1 MPRVG
6 IVMGSSSDDPVA
18 QEAVQ
23 VLEQLGIDYEV
34 RVLSAHRAPGRLA
47 QYIEEAPSRGVE
59 LFIALAGG
67 AAALPG
73 AIAAW
78 TTLPVLGVPVAS
90 SELKGIDALM
100 AIAQMPPG
108 VPVGCMAV
116 GNWGAR
122 NAAYMAASILGL
134 KDDDI
139 KNAYG
144 EYRRRQREG

>member
-6 IVMGSSSDDPVA
+6 IVMGSASDDPVA
-18 QEAVQ
+18 QEVVK
-23 VLEQLGIDYEV
+23 VLDQMGIDYEV
-34 RVLSAHRAPGRLA
+34 RVLSAHRSPGRLA
-47 QYIEEAPSRGVE
+47 TYVEEAPERGVE
-59 LFIALAGG
+59 LFIGLAGG
-67 AAALPG
+67 SAALPG

-78 TTLPVLGVPVAS
+78 TILPVLGVPVAS

-122 NAAYMAASILGL
+122 NAGFMAASILGL
-134 KDDDI
+134 KHEDI
-139 KNAYG
+139 GKAYE
-144 EYRRRQREG
+144 EYRRKQREG

>member
-18 QEAVQ
+18 QEVVQ

-47 QYIEEAPSRGVE
+47 SYVEEAPERGVE
-59 LFIALAGG
+59 LFIGLAGG

-122 NAAYMAASILGL
+122 NAAFMAASILGL
-134 KDDDI
+134 KYEEI
-139 KNAYG
+139 KKAYE

>member
-6 IVMGSSSDDPVA
+6 IIMGSASDDPVA
-18 QEAVQ
+18 QEVVK
-23 VLEQLGIDYEV
+23 VLEQMGIDYEV
-34 RVLSAHRAPGRLA
+34 RVLSAHRSPGRLA
-47 QYIEEAPSRGVE
+47 TYVEEAPERGVE
-59 LFIALAGG
+59 LFIGLAGG
-67 AAALPG
+67 SAALPG

-90 SELKGIDALM
+90 SELQGIDALM

-122 NAAYMAASILGL
+122 NAGFMAASILGL
-134 KDDDI
+134 KHEEI
-139 KNAYG
+139 GKAYG
-144 EYRRRQREG
+144 EYRRKQREG

>member
-1 MPRVG
+1 MPRVS
-6 IVMGSSSDDPVA
+6 IVMGSASDDPVA
-18 QEAVQ
+18 QEVVQ
-23 VLEQLGIDYEV
+23 VLERLGIDYEV
-34 RVLSAHRAPGRLA
+34 RVLSAHRTPERLA
-47 QYIEEAPSRGVE
+47 RYVEEAPERGVE
-59 LFIALAGG
+59 LFVGLAGG

-73 AIAAW
+73 AIASW

-116 GNWGAR
+116 GSWGAR

-134 KDDDI
+134 KHEGI
-139 KNAYG
+139 RQAYE
-144 EYRRRQREG
+144 EYRRTLREA

>member
-6 IVMGSSSDDPVA
+6 IVMGSASDDPVA
-18 QEAVQ
+18 QEVVK
-23 VLEQLGIDYEV
+23 VLDQMGIDYEV
-34 RVLSAHRAPGRLA
+34 RVLSAHRSPGRLA
-47 QYIEEAPSRGVE
+47 TCVEEAPERGVE
-59 LFIALAGG
+59 LFIGLAGG
-67 AAALPG
+67 SAALPG

-122 NAAYMAASILGL
+122 NAGFMAASILGL
-134 KDDDI
+134 KHEDI
-139 KNAYG
+139 GKAYE
-144 EYRRRQREG
+144 EYRRKQREG

>member
-6 IVMGSSSDDPVA
+6 IVMGSASDDPVA
-18 QEAVQ
+18 QEVVK
-23 VLEQLGIDYEV
+23 VLDQMGIDYEV
-34 RVLSAHRAPGRLA
+34 RVLSAHRSPGRLA
-47 QYIEEAPSRGVE
+47 TYVEEAPERGVE
-59 LFIALAGG
+59 LFIGLAGG
-67 AAALPG
+67 SAALPG

-122 NAAYMAASILGL
+122 NAGFMAASILGL
-134 KDDDI
+134 KHEDI
-139 KNAYG
+139 GKAYE
-144 EYRRRQREG
+144 EYRRKQREG